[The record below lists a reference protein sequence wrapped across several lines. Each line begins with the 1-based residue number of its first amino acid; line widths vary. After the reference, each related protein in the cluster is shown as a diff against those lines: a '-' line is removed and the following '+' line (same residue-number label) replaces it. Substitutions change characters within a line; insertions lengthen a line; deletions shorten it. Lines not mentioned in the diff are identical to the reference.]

1 MTVAL
6 IHLHYSESPA
16 SLSAGAGAGIAIAIC
31 VIIAALATTAFVFW
45 TRRRSRHN
53 TPRLFNGGSDR
64 PTQVGRMFSVSP
76 SPQVSLPPEA
86 LRTSPYTVRKPPPRY
101 TIIGKLS
108 TLFTAHGP
116 SSIEYLLL
124 GTENTSPFSPATSP
138 CEKPIIAYPDVV
150 YIEGTRVPSLPN
162 THVSP
167 TIDTL
172 DSDAEVISISKHDSA
187 DFVPHEVHCSNL
199 QLPDLVLKHPGYL
212 SPLSGSVR
220 MGRLLR
226 SFTERTT
233 ASTSQRSTREP
244 NGRGGLGEFNPKMGS
259 TAIGRY
265 SVEGNVPPFY
275 PSFLP
280 NPSSAT
286 PHAEA
291 TTSRNFNVAN

>member
-1 MTVAL
+1 M
-6 IHLHYSESPA
+6 
-16 SLSAGAGAGIAIAIC
+16 
-31 VIIAALATTAFVFW
+31 
-45 TRRRSRHN
+45 
-53 TPRLFNGGSDR
+53 
-64 PTQVGRMFSVSP
+64 
-76 SPQVSLPPEA
+76 
-86 LRTSPYTVRKPPPRY
+86 
-101 TIIGKLS
+101 
-108 TLFTAHGP
+108 
-116 SSIEYLLL
+116 

-162 THVSP
+162 TYVPP
-167 TIDTL
+167 TIDIL

-187 DFVPHEVHCSNL
+187 DFVPHEVNCSNL

-259 TAIGRY
+259 TAIGRC

-280 NPSSAT
+280 NAT
-286 PHAEA
+286 GAGA